1 MRRIHG
7 LVAMSLLSLPL
18 WVHAHAAPGRIP
30 RLREDTFMER
40 HVEAPFSA
48 PIPRSPSRSDEWISL
63 GPDGGYIS
71 GMAMDGTNPDIMY
84 ASTYASP
91 ARIFRTADGG
101 DSWVLRGVIDEWTYC
116 LCIDPSVS
124 NILYAGAYRSVH
136 KSIDS
141 GETWVEYSTPAQ
153 GCIYD
158 LCVDPT
164 NPDIVWAAG
173 DDDVGDYSVLTVL
186 KSIDGGETWDSEHLV
201 TEASGSGYCISV
213 SPNDHDTVYIGGFYI
228 NPYWA
233 AALFRTTDGG
243 LMWDEINSG
252 IPEYAYP
259 VHDLVIDP
267 TRSGTLYAAAFDDV
281 FKSTNGGDSWQ
292 STSCGYYNY
301 CIAISPSSPNTIYVG
316 QYDEIRKTTDGGAS
330 WTTTGDGIVGC
341 YMNRMLIEPDD
352 ANHVY
357 VGNYVGLYET
367 ANGGSSWHSVQ
378 TDLRGKMINDV
389 SLVESSPN
397 QLFCAV
403 GYDAIYK
410 SIDAGANWTR
420 LPGFGSCGWVAQV
433 VIDQDEE
440 NRIYALAG
448 G

>member
-1 MRRIHG
+1 
-7 LVAMSLLSLPL
+7 
-18 WVHAHAAPGRIP
+18 
-30 RLREDTFMER
+30 MER
-40 HVEAPFSA
+40 HVKAPFSA
-48 PIPRSPSRSDEWISL
+48 PILRSPSRSDEWVSL

-71 GMAMDGTNPDIMY
+71 GMAMDGANPDIMY
-84 ASTYASP
+84 ASTHSYP
-91 ARIFRTADGG
+91 ARIFRTLDGG
-101 DSWVLRGVIDEWTYC
+101 DSWVFRSLIVDWAYS
-116 LCIDPSVS
+116 LCIDPSTS
-124 NILYAGAYRSVH
+124 NVLYAGGYGSVH
-136 KSIDS
+136 KSVDS
-141 GETWVEYSTPAQ
+141 GETWVEYATTPAY
-153 GCIYD
+153 GCIND
-158 LCVDPT
+158 LSVDPT
-164 NPDIVWAAG
+164 NSNIVWAAG
-173 DDDVGDYSVLTVL
+173 YDNTEDGSFLTVF
-186 KSIDGGETWDSEHLV
+186 KSIDGGETWDSEHLN
-201 TEASGSGYCISV
+201 TGGYGIGYCISV
-213 SPNDHDTVYIGGFYI
+213 SPHDNNTVYIGGY
-228 NPYWA
+228 YSDDYMYYV
-233 AALFRTTDGG
+233 ALFRTTDAG
-243 LMWDEINSG
+243 LSWDEINSG

-301 CIAISPSSPNTIYVG
+301 SIAISQSSPNTIYVG
-316 QYDEIRKTTDGGAS
+316 QYEEIRKTTDGGAS

-367 ANGGSSWHSVQ
+367 VNGGSSWHSAQ
-378 TDLRGKMINDV
+378 TDLRGKIINDV

-410 SIDAGANWTR
+410 SFDAGANWIR
-420 LPGFGSCGWVAQV
+420 LPGFGSCGWVVQV
-433 VIDQDEE
+433 VVDQDEE
-440 NRIYALAG
+440 NQIYALAG